1 MKSQLIEKRFERK
14 YVFKDLTIEQ
24 IAINLMTS
32 DFFFREHYPQ
42 RDINSIYF
50 DKNFRSLIENVE
62 GISNREKLRLRWY
75 GNHHEINSFYV
86 EKKIKENFLSKKKRK
101 KILLKNN
108 ISLYNDIERE
118 NILFKNIS
126 FDYDPIV
133 FIKYKRIYFISDI
146 CPIRATIDYDLSSI
160 KFFDRKLINEKNIL
174 NDVILEF
181 KYNSDFDDEF
191 RNKITQLNLRFSKNS
206 KYVNSIIEN
215 PDLVSN

>member
-1 MKSQLIEKRFERK
+1 
-14 YVFKDLTIEQ
+14 
-24 IAINLMTS
+24 MTS

-50 DKNFRSLIENVE
+50 DKHFRSLIENVE

-75 GNHHEINSFYV
+75 GNHYEINSFYV

>member
-14 YVFKDLTIEQ
+14 YVFKDLTVEQ

-50 DKNFRSLIENVE
+50 DKHFRSLIENVE

-75 GNHHEINSFYV
+75 GNHYEINSFYV

-108 ISLYNDIERE
+108 ISLYNDIER
-118 NILFKNIS
+118 
-126 FDYDPIV
+126 
-133 FIKYKRIYFISDI
+133 
-146 CPIRATIDYDLSSI
+146 
-160 KFFDRKLINEKNIL
+160 
-174 NDVILEF
+174 
-181 KYNSDFDDEF
+181 
-191 RNKITQLNLRFSKNS
+191 
-206 KYVNSIIEN
+206 
-215 PDLVSN
+215 